1 MTGARSTSRDQGVA
15 LPIALSLLLI
25 LALLLTQA
33 LGGAA
38 GETALVANHQFR
50 QAAFEAAEGGLVAGR
65 QRLLASDD
73 LSPPPLERA
82 VDGSTIDRSI
92 TGFTYRG
99 DGAPVVGYSLD
110 RFVPRHFELRSTG
123 RSARGAGIVL
133 VEGLD
138 RMDPLP

>member
-1 MTGARSTSRDQGVA
+1 MNRAGRLRRIRGVA
-15 LPIALSLLLI
+15 LPVALLLLLI

-65 QRLLASDD
+65 QRLLATGGV
-73 LSPPPLERA
+73 SPAPVDRA
-82 VDGSTIDRSI
+82 VDGSPVDRSL
-92 TGFTYRG
+92 TEFSYRG
-99 DGAPVVGYSLD
+99 EGAAVTGYSID

-123 RSARGAGIVL
+123 QSARGARVVLAEGI
-133 VEGLD
+133 D
-138 RMDPLP
+138 RLDPLP